1 MKRFIT
7 CIAIL
12 LSVFVQIHA
21 QRSTVCDHV
30 SLRHALKGMKC
41 KVITAGF
48 TNKADCIELVH
59 TREKIRIPQ
68 IEKLGK
74 DIDSLD
80 IIDYKNDTV
89 YIYRKVCLL
98 GFTET
103 IELKSNK
110 GAYRVYEG
118 YEKTFEQLEI
128 EANNEE
134 EWNNDPN
141 YCPSIYPDLFEWNG
155 IEKLLKERGM
165 AVGGEEFE
173 ELYRIIF
180 KDYKLVHVDKWF
192 FRPLGFQLKRI
203 REMCERAGYKTRVPS
218 EMTLVHVYDTKC
230 KRNKKARK
238 HTR

>member
-1 MKRFIT
+1 MKKLIISLIIFIK
-7 CIAIL
+7 A
-12 LSVFVQIHA
+12 FAQVQA
-21 QRSTVCDHV
+21 QYPNVCDYI
-30 SLRHALKGMKC
+30 SLKHAMKDMEC
-41 KVITAGF
+41 EVIIVEF
-48 TNKADCIELVH
+48 TDKESIRELVH
-59 TREKIRIPQ
+59 TKEKICIPQ
-68 IEKLGK
+68 IEKFGK

-98 GFTET
+98 GYTET
-103 IELKSNK
+103 IELKSSK
-110 GAYRVYEG
+110 GAYRIYKG
-118 YEKTFEQLEI
+118 YEKIFEQFKI
-128 EANNEE
+128 DDNDEE

-155 IEKLLKERGM
+155 IEKLLKERSM

-173 ELYRIIF
+173 ELYRFIF
-180 KDYKLVHVDKWF
+180 KDCKLIHVDKWF
-192 FRPLGFQLKRI
+192 FRPLLFPLKWI
-203 REMCERAGYKTRVPS
+203 HETHERLGYKNNIPL

>member
-1 MKRFIT
+1 MNKLIISLIIFIT
-7 CIAIL
+7 A
-12 LSVFVQIHA
+12 FAQVQA
-21 QRSTVCDHV
+21 QYPKVCDYI
-30 SLRHALKGMKC
+30 SLEHAMKDMEC
-41 KVITAGF
+41 EVIIVEF
-48 TNKADCIELVH
+48 TDKESIRELVH
-59 TREKIRIPQ
+59 TKEKIRIPQ
-68 IEKLGK
+68 IEKFGK

-118 YEKTFEQLEI
+118 FEKTFEQLEI

-134 EWNNDPN
+134 KWNNDPN